1 MHRTPCSTKRATCRA
16 LVLASL
22 ALAPSLALLATEQVA
37 RAEDKIDYA
46 DGPEGCRAF
55 HAKNDRELADWSKS
69 QPATPYLYPQDDN
82 VAGAPWGPL
91 VTGLGST
98 ADLILASAIPHVGA
112 QLRADAP
119 VVVVAWPWSI
129 PFGPAY
135 TCSRHVGSFTVR
147 DYRYHRALVEPTVIA
162 GQKGSGFLTR
172 FGYRF
177 LYHPSDWVVG
187 AGGGLGTTID
197 LAVKGE
203 PTRASLGPEA
213 VLQFGHCCDA
223 SYFIFAVRFDH
234 YFTGSSNN
242 IIGGTLGYTFF

>member
-1 MHRTPCSTKRATCRA
+1 VPRWSGF
-16 LVLASL
+16 
-22 ALAPSLALLATEQVA
+22 ALLVSTLLVATEGVA
-37 RAEDKIDYA
+37 GAEDKIDYA
-46 DGPEGCRAF
+46 DGPEACRLF
-55 HAKNDRELADWSKS
+55 HAKNDHELAAWSKT
-69 QPATPYLYPQDDN
+69 QPATPYAYPQDDN
-82 VAGAPWGPL
+82 VLGAPWGPL
-91 VTGLGST
+91 TSGLGAT
-98 ADLILASAIPHVGA
+98 ADLLVATAIPHVGA

-119 VVVVAWPWSI
+119 VVVIAWPWSI
-129 PFGPAY
+129 PIGPAY

-162 GQKGSGFLTR
+162 GQKGTGFLTR

-223 SYFIFAVRFDH
+223 SYFILALRFDR
-234 YFTGSSNN
+234 YFAGSSTN

>member
-1 MHRTPCSTKRATCRA
+1 MPRVTSR
-16 LVLASL
+16 VLLLAVSC
-22 ALAPSLALLATEQVA
+22 ALAPAGLLVATESVA
-37 RAEDKIDYA
+37 NAEDRIDYA
-46 DGPEGCRAF
+46 DGPEACRAF
-55 HAKNDRELADWSKS
+55 HAKNDRELAEWSKT
-69 QPATPYLYPQDDN
+69 QPATPYEYPHDDN
-82 VAGAPWGPL
+82 VLGAPWGPL
-91 VTGLGST
+91 VSGLGST
-98 ADLILASAIPHVGA
+98 ADLLIASAIPHVGA

-119 VVVVAWPWSI
+119 VVVIAWPWSI
-129 PFGPAY
+129 PIGPAY

-223 SYFIFAVRFDH
+223 SYFILAMRFDR
-234 YFTGSSNN
+234 YFAGSSTN

>member
-1 MHRTPCSTKRATCRA
+1 VHRWSVL
-16 LVLASL
+16 LVAVF
-22 ALAPSLALLATEQVA
+22 ALATTLCVSRVA
-37 RAEDKIDYA
+37 SAEDKIDYA
-46 DGPEGCRAF
+46 DGPEACRLF
-55 HAKNDRELADWSKS
+55 HEKNDRELAEWKKT
-69 QPATPYLYPQDDN
+69 QPATPYVYPQDDN
-82 VAGAPWGPL
+82 ILGAPWGPL
-91 VTGLGST
+91 VSGVGST
-98 ADLILASAIPHVGA
+98 ADLIVASAVPHVGA
-112 QLRADAP
+112 QLRAEAP
-119 VVVVAWPWSI
+119 VVVIAWPWSI
-129 PFGPAY
+129 PIGPAY

-147 DYRYHRALVEPTVIA
+147 DYRFHRALVEPTVIA
-162 GQKGSGFLTR
+162 GQKGTGFLTR

-223 SYFIFAVRFDH
+223 SYFILAMRFDR
-234 YFTGSSNN
+234 YFAGSSTN

>member
-1 MHRTPCSTKRATCRA
+1 MPRRSGF
-16 LVLASL
+16 
-22 ALAPSLALLATEQVA
+22 ALLASALLVA
-37 RAEDKIDYA
+37 VFSVSRVAGAEDKIVYA
-46 DGPEGCRAF
+46 DGPEACRDF
-55 HAKNDRELADWSKS
+55 HAKNDRELADWSKT
-69 QPATPYLYPQDDN
+69 QPATPYEYPHDDN
-82 VAGAPWGPL
+82 VLGAPWGPL
-91 VTGLGST
+91 VSGLGST
-98 ADLILASAIPHVGA
+98 ADLLVASAIPHVGA

-119 VVVVAWPWSI
+119 VVVVSWPWSI

-147 DYRYHRALVEPTVIA
+147 DYRFHRALVEPTVIA

-187 AGGGLGTTID
+187 AGGGLGTTVD

-223 SYFIFAVRFDH
+223 SYFILALRFDR
-234 YFTGSSNN
+234 YFAGSSTN